1 MALASDARRVLFRHV
16 ISPFTER
23 VLRPGAPAAY
33 RKLEAFER
41 LGPDVVREVQWAG
54 LRSFLAQAAA
64 TVPYYR
70 QAFGELG
77 LAAGDFASPA
87 FTPETFARLPIL
99 TKPDVR
105 RGFPTGLVSETE
117 RARRR
122 PPWSRVRVFR
132 TSGTTGLPLKFYRD
146 PAMRPYD
153 QALRRRQYA
162 WGGLVPGDQIVH
174 VRVTVYVSLGLYP
187 FWSFFNGTRLL
198 PPDLTFQRDGR
209 AIARLLDDW
218 RPEALVASP
227 PSLALAAQALQQA
240 GLRLRHP
247 PKAIFAGGEAVDAA
261 TWRLFAAAFEAPVHV
276 QYGANEFGIY
286 LAQSCPD
293 RVAGGEPPFEN
304 LHISASRFYVEVVD
318 DEGRPVEPGREGR
331 IIVTDLGNRLMPF
344 IRYDIGDRGSL
355 APGLC
360 PCGRG
365 LPLLASLSGRSV
377 ERLILPSG
385 KRLAGSVLAWA
396 LGGLQDLMW
405 EFQFR
410 QTAPNQLEVLVV
422 PNPGVAFGA
431 SEQEAIIRVLRDLLG
446 EPMVISVRVLDLIPR
461 DPSGKRPLLKTLPGG
476 EMTIG

>member
-1 MALASDARRVLFRHV
+1 MAFASDVRRVLFRHV
-16 ISPFTER
+16 ISPFAER
-23 VLRPGAPAAY
+23 VLKPGVPAAY
-33 RKLEAFER
+33 RKLQAFER
-41 LGPDVVREVQWAG
+41 LSPDAIREAQWTA
-54 LRSFLAQAAA
+54 LRSFLAQASV

-87 FTPETFARLPIL
+87 FTPEAFARLPIL
-99 TKPDVR
+99 TKPAVR
-105 RGFPTGLVSETE
+105 REFPAGLVSETE

-122 PPWSRVRVFR
+122 PPWRRIRVFR

-146 PAMRPYD
+146 PDLRSRD
-153 QALRRRQYA
+153 QALRRRKYA

-174 VRVTVYVSLGLYP
+174 IRVAVSVSPGLYP
-187 FWSFFNGTRLL
+187 FWSLFAGARLL
-198 PPDLTFQRDGR
+198 PPDLTFERDGR

-227 PSLALAAQALQQA
+227 ASLALAAQALQQA
-240 GLRLRHP
+240 GLRLRRP
-247 PKAIFAGGEAVDAA
+247 PKAIFVTGEAVDAA
-261 TWRLFAAAFEAPVHV
+261 TWRFFTAAFEAPVHI

-286 LAQSCPD
+286 VAQSCPD

-304 LHISASRFYVEVVD
+304 LHITASRFYVEVVD

-331 IIVTDLGNRLMPF
+331 IIITDLGNRLMPF

-365 LPLLASLSGRSV
+365 LPLLTSLSGRSV

-396 LGGLQDLMW
+396 LGGLRDLLW

-410 QTAPNQLEVLVV
+410 QTAPDQLEVLVV
-422 PNPGVAFGA
+422 PDPGVAFGA
-431 SEQEAIIRVLRDLLG
+431 SEQEAITRVLRDLLG

>member
-33 RKLEAFER
+33 RRLKAFER
-41 LGPDVVREVQWAG
+41 LSADAVREVQWAA
-54 LRSFLAQAAA
+54 LRSLLAQAAA

-70 QAFGELG
+70 RAFGELG
-77 LAAGDFASPA
+77 VVAGDFASPA

-105 RGFPTGLVSETE
+105 REFPEGLVSESE
-117 RARRR
+117 RTRLR
-122 PPWSRVRVFR
+122 PPWRRVRVFR

-146 PAMRPYD
+146 PDLRPHD
-153 QALRRRQYA
+153 QALRRRKYA

-174 VRVTVYVSLGLYP
+174 VRVTVSVSPGVQP
-187 FWSFFNGTRLL
+187 FWSLFAGARLL
-198 PPDLTFQRDGR
+198 PPDLAFERDGR

-218 RPEALVASP
+218 RPEALVVEYTNL
-227 PSLALAAQALQQA
+227 LALAAQALQQS
-240 GLRLRHP
+240 GLRLRRP
-247 PKAIFAGGEAVDAA
+247 PKAIFVGGEALDAA
-261 TWRLFAAAFEAPVHV
+261 TWRLVTAAFEAPVHV
-276 QYGANEFGIY
+276 LYGANEFGIF

-293 RVAGGEPPFEN
+293 RMAGGEPPFEN

-331 IIVTDLGNRLMPF
+331 IIITDLGNRLMPF

-385 KRLAGSVLAWA
+385 KWFAVSVLAWA

-410 QTAPNQLEVLVV
+410 QTAPDQLEVLVV
-422 PNPGVAFGA
+422 PNPGVTFGV
-431 SEQEAIIRVLRDLLG
+431 SEQEAIIRGLRDLLG
-446 EPMVISVRVLDLIPR
+446 EQMVIAVRVVDLIPR
-461 DPSGKRPLLKTLPGG
+461 DPSGKRPLLKILPGAR
-476 EMTIG
+476 

>member
-1 MALASDARRVLFRHV
+1 MTLASDVRRVLFRHV

-41 LGPDVVREVQWAG
+41 LGPDAIREAQWTA
-54 LRSFLAQAAA
+54 LRSFLAQAAT
-64 TVPYYR
+64 TVPHYR

-77 LAAGDFASPA
+77 LAAGDFTSPA
-87 FTPETFARLPIL
+87 FTPEAFARLPIL

-105 RGFPTGLVSETE
+105 RGFPVGLVSESE

-122 PPWSRVRVFR
+122 PPWRRVRVFR
-132 TSGTTGLPLKFYRD
+132 TSGTTGLALKFYRD
-146 PAMRPYD
+146 PDMRPYD
-153 QALRRRQYA
+153 QALRRRQFA
-162 WGGLVPGDQIVH
+162 WGGLVPGDQIVQ
-174 VRVTVYVSLGLYP
+174 VRVTVYVSPGLYP
-187 FWSFFNGTRLL
+187 FWSFFGGARLL
-198 PPDLTFQRDGR
+198 PPDLTFERDGR

-218 RPEALVASP
+218 RPEALVGSP
-227 PSLALAAQALQQA
+227 PSLALTAQALQQA
-240 GLRLRHP
+240 GLRLRCP
-247 PKAIFAGGEAVDAA
+247 PKAIFIGGESVDAA
-261 TWRLFAAAFEAPVHV
+261 TWRLLTEAFETPVHV

-331 IIVTDLGNRLMPF
+331 IIITDLGNRLMPF

-365 LPLLASLSGRSV
+365 LPLLASLSGRTA
-377 ERLILPSG
+377 ERLVLPSG
-385 KRLAGSVLAWA
+385 KRLAGTVLAWV
-396 LGGLQDLMW
+396 LGGLQDLTW

-410 QTAPNQLEVLVV
+410 QTAPDRLEVLVV
-422 PNPGVAFGA
+422 PNPAVTFGA
-431 SEQEAIIRVLRDLLG
+431 SEQEAVIRVLRDLLG
-446 EPMVISVRVLDLIPR
+446 EPMVISVRVVDLIPR
-461 DPSGKRPLLKTLPGG
+461 DPSGKRPLLETLPGG